1 MADQIKKI
9 IFTTKASYDQKV
21 ADGTLEQDVI
31 YAIDASQVVTP
42 TEVKT
47 AVNDGFD
54 KFGLTLGIDKEKAEF
69 YNIPLGLADMV
80 RDVVIEKID
89 AAYTDETYS
98 MVANGTREVKVG
110 NIYTNTVVTVKQ
122 DGVDLGMVRYD
133 LNPSIAENN
142 SQGTFRVA
150 TIHLPETL
158 NLSKDFEVKVSNVFG
173 TKSNT
178 ITFTVSFD
186 PIAKE
191 KLEDLYNG
199 IEFDGIPLV
208 IQSYNP
214 GYGVA
219 GGIDHNIRYYQNTD
233 SAKEYFKNN
242 VQSEINYNTTCLAIP
257 DKSLLTSDVLEILER
272 YVYTSSKYILI
283 TNLELTEYYDIS
295 KNTWNPMPSG
305 IDEKLTKLRD
315 YTNYYFN
322 SIAINKAK
330 VDEIARTVDLSSINT
345 SSKSTFYSKT
355 IDSDQEAELRRSDVI
370 DYGSVSDVEE
380 FVDTLIS
387 LNTTTP
393 LTTKVLIL
401 ESEITQSIINKL
413 AALGS
418 LLVVKAR
425 GLDHSYFV
433 IPENFKPL
441 LVGSWDQKIY
451 IQPAKNR
458 AAYLDA
464 PQSIKNVIINL

>member
-9 IFTTKASYDQKV
+9 IFTTKETYDQK
-21 ADGTLEQDVI
+21 AAAGTLEQDVI
-31 YAIDASQVVTP
+31 YAIDASQIVTP

-69 YNIPLGLADMV
+69 YNIPLALADMV

-89 AAYTDETYS
+89 AAYQNETLS

-110 NIYTNTVVTVKQ
+110 NFYLNTVVTVKQ

-133 LNPSIAENN
+133 LDPSVIEDNN
-142 SQGTFRVA
+142 QGTYRVA
-150 TIHLPETL
+150 TIHLPEAL
-158 NLSKDFEVKVSNVFG
+158 NLSKDFEVKISNVFG

-178 ITFTVSFD
+178 ITFVVSFD
-186 PIAKE
+186 PIVKE
-191 KLEDLYNG
+191 KLEELYNG
-199 IEFDGIPLV
+199 IDFDGIPLV
-208 IQSYNP
+208 VGSYNP
-214 GYGVA
+214 GYGTA
-219 GGIDHNIRYYQNTD
+219 GSISNNIRYYQNVD
-233 SAKEYFKNN
+233 SAKEYFRNN

-257 DKSLLTSDVLEILER
+257 DKSLLTSDVLELLKNYAQIGR
-272 YVYTSSKYILI
+272 YILF

-330 VDEIARTVDLSSINT
+330 VDEIGRTVDLSTINT
-345 SSKSTFYSKT
+345 SSKITLYSKT
-355 IDSDQEAELRRSDVI
+355 IDSDQEATLRASDVI
-370 DYGSVSDVEE
+370 DYASSIDVEE

-393 LTTKVLIL
+393 LTAKALVLG
-401 ESEITQSIINKL
+401 SEITQSIINKL

-418 LLVVKAR
+418 LLVIKAR
-425 GLDHSYFV
+425 GLDHNYFV

-441 LVGSWDQKIY
+441 LVSDWDQKIY

-458 AAYLDA
+458 AAFIDA
-464 PQSIKNVIINL
+464 PESIRNVIINL

>member
-1 MADQIKKI
+1 MAEQIKKI
-9 IFTTKASYDQKV
+9 IFTTKEAYDQKV
-21 ADGTLEQDVI
+21 AAGTLEQDVI
-31 YAIDASQVVTP
+31 YAIDASQIVTP

-69 YNIPLGLADMV
+69 YNIPLALADMV

-89 AAYTDETYS
+89 AAYQNETLS

-110 NIYTNTVVTVKQ
+110 NFYLNTVVTVKQ

-133 LNPSIAENN
+133 LDPSVVEDNN
-142 SQGTFRVA
+142 QGSYRVA
-150 TIHLPETL
+150 TIHLPEAL
-158 NLSKDFEVKVSNVFG
+158 NLSKDFEVKISNVFG

-178 ITFTVSFD
+178 ITFVVSFD
-186 PIAKE
+186 PIVKE
-191 KLEDLYNG
+191 KLEELYNG
-199 IEFDGIPLV
+199 IDFNGIPLV
-208 IQSYNP
+208 VGSYNP
-214 GYGVA
+214 GYGTA
-219 GGIDHNIRYYQNTD
+219 GSISNNIRYYQNTD
-233 SAKEYFKNN
+233 SAKEYFRNN
-242 VQSEINYNTTCLAIP
+242 VQNEINYNTTCLAIP
-257 DKSLLTSDVLEILER
+257 DKSLLTSDVLELLKNYAQIGR
-272 YVYTSSKYILI
+272 YILF

-330 VDEIARTVDLSSINT
+330 VDEIGRTVDLSTINT
-345 SSKSTFYSKT
+345 SSKCILYSKT
-355 IDSDQEAELRRSDVI
+355 IDSNQETTLRASDVI
-370 DYGSVSDVEE
+370 YYGSSSDVEE
-380 FVDTLIS
+380 FIDTLIS

-393 LTTKVLIL
+393 LTAKVLVL
-401 ESEITQSIINKL
+401 QSEITQSIINKL

-418 LLVVKAR
+418 LLVIKAR
-425 GLDHSYFV
+425 GLDHNYFV

-441 LVGSWDQKIY
+441 LVSDWDQKIY

-458 AAYLDA
+458 AAFIDA
-464 PQSIKNVIINL
+464 PESIRNVIINL

>member
-9 IFTTKASYDQKV
+9 IFTTKEAYDQKV
-21 ADGTLEQDVI
+21 AAGTLEQDVI
-31 YAIDASQVVTP
+31 YAIDASQIVTP

-69 YNIPLGLADMV
+69 YNIPLALADMV

-89 AAYTDETYS
+89 AAYQNETLS

-110 NIYTNTVVTVKQ
+110 NFYLNTVVTVKQ

-133 LNPSIAENN
+133 LDPSVVEDNN
-142 SQGTFRVA
+142 KGTYRVA
-150 TIHLPETL
+150 TIHLPEAL
-158 NLSKDFEVKVSNVFG
+158 NLSKDFEVKISNVFG

-178 ITFTVSFD
+178 ITFVVSFD

-191 KLEDLYNG
+191 KLEELYNG
-199 IEFDGIPLV
+199 IDFDGIPLV
-208 IQSYNP
+208 VGSYNP
-214 GYGVA
+214 GYGTA
-219 GGIDHNIRYYQNTD
+219 GSISNNIRYYQNVD
-233 SAKEYFKNN
+233 SAKEYFRNN

-257 DKSLLTSDVLEILER
+257 DKSLLTSDVLELLKNYAQIGR
-272 YVYTSSKYILI
+272 YILF

-330 VDEIARTVDLSSINT
+330 VDEIARTVDLSTINT
-345 SSKSTFYSKT
+345 SSKCTLYSKT
-355 IDSDQEAELRRSDVI
+355 IDSDQEATLRASDVI
-370 DYGSVSDVEE
+370 DYGSSSDVEE

-393 LTTKVLIL
+393 LTAKALVL

-418 LLVVKAR
+418 LLVIKAR
-425 GLDHSYFV
+425 GLDHNYFV

-441 LVGSWDQKIY
+441 LVSDWDQKIY

-458 AAYLDA
+458 AAFIDA
-464 PQSIKNVIINL
+464 PESIRNVIINL

>member
-9 IFTTKASYDQKV
+9 IFTTKEAYDQK
-21 ADGTLEQDVI
+21 AAAGTLDPEVV
-31 YAIDASQVVTP
+31 YAIDASQIVTP

-47 AVNDGFD
+47 AVNNGFD

-69 YNIPLGLADMV
+69 YNIPLALADMV

-89 AAYTDETYS
+89 AAYQNETLS

-110 NIYTNTVVTVKQ
+110 NFYLNTVVTVKQ
-122 DGVDLGMVRYD
+122 DGTDLGMVRYD
-133 LNPSIAENN
+133 LDPSVVEDNN
-142 SQGTFRVA
+142 QGTYRVA
-150 TIHLPETL
+150 TIHLPEAL
-158 NLSKDFEVKVSNVFG
+158 NLSKDFEVKISNVFG

-178 ITFTVSFD
+178 ITFVVSFD

-191 KLEDLYNG
+191 KLEELYNG
-199 IEFDGIPLV
+199 IDFDGIPLV
-208 IQSYNP
+208 VGSYNP
-214 GYGVA
+214 GYGTA
-219 GGIDHNIRYYQNTD
+219 GSISNNIRYYQNTD
-233 SAKEYFKNN
+233 SAKEYFRNN

-257 DKSLLTSDVLEILER
+257 DKSLLTSDVLELLKNYAQIGR
-272 YVYTSSKYILI
+272 YILF

-330 VDEIARTVDLSSINT
+330 TDEIARTVDLSTINT
-345 SSKSTFYSKT
+345 SSKCTLYSKT
-355 IDSDQEAELRRSDVI
+355 IDSDQEATLRASDVI
-370 DYGSVSDVEE
+370 DYTSSSDVKE

-393 LTTKVLIL
+393 LTAKALVLG
-401 ESEITQSIINKL
+401 SEITQPIINKL

-418 LLVVKAR
+418 LLVIKAR
-425 GLDHSYFV
+425 GLDHNYFV
-433 IPENFKPL
+433 LPENFKPL
-441 LVGSWDQKIY
+441 LVSDWDQKIY

-458 AAYLDA
+458 AAFIDA
-464 PQSIKNVIINL
+464 PESIRNVIINL

>member
-9 IFTTKASYDQKV
+9 IFTTKEAYDQKV
-21 ADGTLEQDVI
+21 AAGTLEQDVI
-31 YAIDASQVVTP
+31 YTIDASQIVTQ

-69 YNIPLGLADMV
+69 YNIPLALADMV

-89 AAYTDETYS
+89 AAYQNETLS

-110 NIYTNTVVTVKQ
+110 NFYLNTVVTVKQ

-133 LNPSIAENN
+133 LDPSVVEDNN
-142 SQGTFRVA
+142 QGTYRVA
-150 TIHLPETL
+150 TIHLPEAL
-158 NLSKDFEVKVSNVFG
+158 NLSKDFEVKISNVFG

-178 ITFTVSFD
+178 ITFVVSFD

-191 KLEDLYNG
+191 KLEELYNG
-199 IEFDGIPLV
+199 IDFDGIPLV
-208 IQSYNP
+208 VGSYNP
-214 GYGVA
+214 GYGTA
-219 GGIDHNIRYYQNTD
+219 GSISNNIRYYQNTD
-233 SAKEYFKNN
+233 SAKEYFRNN

-257 DKSLLTSDVLEILER
+257 DKSLLTSDVLELLKN
-272 YVYTSSKYILI
+272 YTQIGRYILF

-330 VDEIARTVDLSSINT
+330 VDEIGRTVDLSTINT
-345 SSKSTFYSKT
+345 SSKCILYSKT
-355 IDSDQEAELRRSDVI
+355 IDNNQEATLRASDVI
-370 DYGSVSDVEE
+370 YYGSSSDVEE

-393 LTTKVLIL
+393 LTAKVLVL
-401 ESEITQSIINKL
+401 KSQITQSIINKL

-418 LLVVKAR
+418 LLVIKAR
-425 GLDHSYFV
+425 GLDHNYFV

-441 LVGSWDQKIY
+441 LVSDFDQKIY

-458 AAYLDA
+458 AAFIDA
-464 PQSIKNVIINL
+464 PESIRNVIINL

>member
-9 IFTTKASYDQKV
+9 IFTSKEAYDQKV
-21 ADGTLEQDVI
+21 AAGTLDPEVV
-31 YAIDASQVVTP
+31 YAIDASQIVTP

-47 AVNDGFD
+47 AVDNGFE

-69 YNIPLGLADMV
+69 YNIPLSLADMV

-89 AAYTDETYS
+89 AAYQNETLN

-110 NIYTNTVVTVKQ
+110 NFYLNTVVTVKQ

-133 LNPSIAENN
+133 LDPSVVEDNN
-142 SQGTFRVA
+142 QGTYRVA
-150 TIHLPETL
+150 TIHLPEAL
-158 NLSKDFEVKVSNVFG
+158 NLSKSFEVKISNVFG

-178 ITFTVSFD
+178 ITFEVSFD

-191 KLEDLYNG
+191 KLEELYNG
-199 IEFDGIPLV
+199 IDFDGIPLV
-208 IQSYNP
+208 VGSYNP
-214 GYGVA
+214 GYGTA
-219 GGIDHNIRYYQNTD
+219 GSISNNIRYYQNTD
-233 SAKEYFKNN
+233 SAKEYFRNN

-257 DKSLLTSDVLEILER
+257 DKSLLTSDVLELLKNYAQIGR
-272 YVYTSSKYILI
+272 YILF

-330 VDEIARTVDLSSINT
+330 TDEIARTVDLSTINT
-345 SSKSTFYSKT
+345 SSKITLYSKT
-355 IDSDQEAELRRSDVI
+355 IDSDQEATLRASDVI
-370 DYGSVSDVEE
+370 YYGSSSDVEE
-380 FVDTLIS
+380 FIDTLIS

-393 LTTKVLIL
+393 LTAKVLVL
-401 ESEITQSIINKL
+401 QSEITQSIINKL

-418 LLVVKAR
+418 LLVIKAR
-425 GLDHSYFV
+425 GLDHNYFV

-441 LVGSWDQKIY
+441 LVSDWDQKIY

-458 AAYLDA
+458 AAFIDA
-464 PQSIKNVIINL
+464 PESIRNVIINL

>member
-9 IFTTKASYDQKV
+9 IFTTKEAYDQKV
-21 ADGTLEQDVI
+21 AAGTLEQDVI
-31 YAIDASQVVTP
+31 YAIDASQIVTP

-69 YNIPLGLADMV
+69 YNIPLALADMV

-89 AAYTDETYS
+89 AAYQNETLS

-110 NIYTNTVVTVKQ
+110 NFYLNTVVTVKQ

-133 LNPSIAENN
+133 LDPSVVEDNN
-142 SQGTFRVA
+142 QGTYRVA
-150 TIHLPETL
+150 TIHLPEAL

-178 ITFTVSFD
+178 ITFAVSFD

-191 KLEDLYNG
+191 KLEELYNG
-199 IEFDGIPLV
+199 IDFDGIPLV
-208 IQSYNP
+208 VGSYNP
-214 GYGVA
+214 GYGTA
-219 GGIDHNIRYYQNTD
+219 GSISNNIRYYQNTD
-233 SAKEYFKNN
+233 SVKEYFRNN

-257 DKSLLTSDVLEILER
+257 DKSLLTSDVLELLKNYAQIGR
-272 YVYTSSKYILI
+272 YILF

-330 VDEIARTVDLSSINT
+330 TDEIARTVDLTTINT
-345 SSKSTFYSKT
+345 SSKCTLYSKT
-355 IDSDQEAELRRSDVI
+355 IDSDQEATLRASDVI

-387 LNTTTP
+387 LNTATP
-393 LTTKVLIL
+393 LTAKALVL
-401 ESEITQSIINKL
+401 ESQITQSIINKL

-418 LLVVKAR
+418 LLVIKAR
-425 GLDHSYFV
+425 GLDHNYFV

-441 LVGSWDQKIY
+441 LVGGWDQKIY

-458 AAYLDA
+458 AAFIDV
-464 PQSIKNVIINL
+464 PESIRNVIINL

>member
-9 IFTTKASYDQKV
+9 IFTTKEAYDQKV
-21 ADGTLEQDVI
+21 AAGTLEQDVI
-31 YAIDASQVVTP
+31 YAIDASQIVTP

-69 YNIPLGLADMV
+69 YNIPLALADMV

-89 AAYTDETYS
+89 AAYQNETLS

-110 NIYTNTVVTVKQ
+110 NFYLNTVVTVKQ
-122 DGVDLGMVRYD
+122 DGIDLGMVRYD
-133 LNPSIAENN
+133 LDPSVVEDNN
-142 SQGTFRVA
+142 QGTYRVA
-150 TIHLPETL
+150 TIHLPEAL
-158 NLSKDFEVKVSNVFG
+158 NLSKDFEVKISNVFG

-178 ITFTVSFD
+178 ITFVVSFD
-186 PIAKE
+186 PIVKE
-191 KLEDLYNG
+191 KLEELYNG
-199 IEFDGIPLV
+199 IDFDGIPLV
-208 IQSYNP
+208 VGSYNP
-214 GYGVA
+214 GYGTA
-219 GGIDHNIRYYQNTD
+219 GSISNNIRYYQNTD
-233 SAKEYFKNN
+233 SAKEYFRNN

-257 DKSLLTSDVLEILER
+257 DKSLLTSDVLELLKKYAHIGR
-272 YVYTSSKYILI
+272 YILF

-330 VDEIARTVDLSSINT
+330 VDEIGRTVDLSTINT
-345 SSKSTFYSKT
+345 SSKITLYSKT
-355 IDSDQEAELRRSDVI
+355 IDSDQEATLRASDVI
-370 DYGSVSDVEE
+370 DYGSSSDVEE
-380 FVDTLIS
+380 FIDTLIS
-387 LNTTTP
+387 LNATTP
-393 LTTKVLIL
+393 LTAKALVL
-401 ESEITQSIINKL
+401 ESQITQSIINKL

-425 GLDHSYFV
+425 GLDHNYFV

-441 LVGSWDQKIY
+441 LVSDWDQKIY

-458 AAYLDA
+458 AAFIDV
-464 PQSIKNVIINL
+464 PESIRNVIINL

>member
-9 IFTTKASYDQKV
+9 IFTTKEAYDQKV
-21 ADGTLEQDVI
+21 AAGTLEQDVI
-31 YAIDASQVVTP
+31 YAIDASQIVTP

-69 YNIPLGLADMV
+69 YNIPLALADMV

-89 AAYTDETYS
+89 AAYQNETLS

-110 NIYTNTVVTVKQ
+110 NFYLNTVVTVKQ

-133 LNPSIAENN
+133 LDPSVVEDNN
-142 SQGTFRVA
+142 QGTYRVA
-150 TIHLPETL
+150 TIHLPEAL

-178 ITFTVSFD
+178 ITFAVSFD

-191 KLEDLYNG
+191 KLEELYNG
-199 IEFDGIPLV
+199 IDFDGIPLV
-208 IQSYNP
+208 VGSYNP
-214 GYGVA
+214 GYGTV
-219 GGIDHNIRYYQNTD
+219 GSISNNIRYYQNTD
-233 SAKEYFKNN
+233 SVKEYFRNN

-257 DKSLLTSDVLEILER
+257 DKSLLTSDVLELLKNYAQIGR
-272 YVYTSSKYILI
+272 YILF

-330 VDEIARTVDLSSINT
+330 TDEIARTVDLTTINT
-345 SSKSTFYSKT
+345 SSKCTLYSKT
-355 IDSDQEAELRRSDVI
+355 IDSDQEATLRASDVI

-387 LNTTTP
+387 LNTATP
-393 LTTKVLIL
+393 LTAKALVL
-401 ESEITQSIINKL
+401 ESQITQSIINKL

-418 LLVVKAR
+418 LLVIKAR
-425 GLDHSYFV
+425 GLDHNYFV

-441 LVGSWDQKIY
+441 LVGGWDQKMY

-458 AAYLDA
+458 AAFIDV
-464 PQSIKNVIINL
+464 PESIRNVIINL

>member
-9 IFTTKASYDQKV
+9 IFTTKEAYDQKV
-21 ADGTLEQDVI
+21 AAGTLDPEVV
-31 YAIDASQVVTP
+31 YAIDASQAVTP

-89 AAYTDETYS
+89 AAYQNETLS

-110 NIYTNTVVTVKQ
+110 NFYLNTVVTVKQ

-133 LNPSIAENN
+133 LDPSVVENN
-142 SQGTFRVA
+142 NQGTYRVA
-150 TIHLPETL
+150 TIHLPEAL
-158 NLSKDFEVKVSNVFG
+158 NLSKAFEVKISNVFG

-178 ITFTVSFD
+178 ITFEVSFD

-191 KLEDLYNG
+191 KLEELYNG
-199 IEFDGIPLV
+199 IDFDGIPLV
-208 IQSYNP
+208 VGSYNP
-214 GYGVA
+214 GYGTA
-219 GGIDHNIRYYQNTD
+219 GSISNNIRYYQNTD
-233 SAKEYFKNN
+233 SAKEYFRNN

-257 DKSLLTSDVLEILER
+257 DKSLLTSDVLELLKNYAQIGR
-272 YVYTSSKYILI
+272 YFLF
-283 TNLELTEYYDIS
+283 TNLELTEYFDIS

-330 VDEIARTVDLSSINT
+330 VDEIARTVDLSTINT
-345 SSKSTFYSKT
+345 SSKCILYSKT
-355 IDSDQEAELRRSDVI
+355 IDSNQETTLRASDVI
-370 DYGSVSDVEE
+370 YYDSSSDVEE
-380 FVDTLIS
+380 FVDSLIS

-393 LTTKVLIL
+393 LTAKVLVL
-401 ESEITQSIINKL
+401 QSEITQSIINKL

-418 LLVVKAR
+418 LLVVKSR
-425 GLDHSYFV
+425 GLDHNYFV
-433 IPENFKPL
+433 LPENFKPL
-441 LVGSWDQKIY
+441 LVDNWDQKMY

-458 AAYLDA
+458 AAYIDT
-464 PQSIKNVIINL
+464 PESIANVTHSL

>member
-9 IFTTKASYDQKV
+9 IFTTKEAYDQKV
-21 ADGTLEQDVI
+21 AAGTLDPEVV
-31 YAIDASQVVTP
+31 YAIDASQIVTP

-47 AVNDGFD
+47 AVNDEFD

-69 YNIPLGLADMV
+69 YNIPLALADMV

-89 AAYTDETYS
+89 AAYQNETLS

-110 NIYTNTVVTVKQ
+110 NFYLNTVVTVKQ

-133 LNPSIAENN
+133 LDPSVVEDNN
-142 SQGTFRVA
+142 QGTYRVA
-150 TIHLPETL
+150 TIHLPEAL
-158 NLSKDFEVKVSNVFG
+158 NLSKAFEVKISNVFG

-178 ITFTVSFD
+178 ITFEVSFD

-191 KLEDLYNG
+191 KLEELYNG
-199 IEFDGIPLV
+199 IDFDGIPLV
-208 IQSYNP
+208 VGSYNS
-214 GYGVA
+214 GYGTA
-219 GGIDHNIRYYQNTD
+219 GSISNNIRYYQNTD
-233 SAKEYFKNN
+233 SAKEYFRNN

-257 DKSLLTSDVLEILER
+257 DKSLLTSDVLELLKNYAQIGR
-272 YVYTSSKYILI
+272 YILF

-330 VDEIARTVDLSSINT
+330 TDEIARTVDLSTINT
-345 SSKSTFYSKT
+345 SSKCILYSKT
-355 IDSDQEAELRRSDVI
+355 IDSSQEATLRASDVI
-370 DYGSVSDVEE
+370 YYVSSSDVEE
-380 FVDTLIS
+380 FIDTLIS

-393 LTTKVLIL
+393 LTAKVLVL
-401 ESEITQSIINKL
+401 QSEITQSIINKL

-418 LLVVKAR
+418 LLVIKAR
-425 GLDHSYFV
+425 GLDHNYFV

-441 LVGSWDQKIY
+441 LVSDWDQKIY

-458 AAYLDA
+458 AAFIDA
-464 PQSIKNVIINL
+464 PESIRNVIINL

>member
-9 IFTTKASYDQKV
+9 IFTTKEAYDQKV
-21 ADGTLEQDVI
+21 TAGTLEQDVI
-31 YAIDASQVVTP
+31 YAIDASQIVTP

-69 YNIPLGLADMV
+69 YNIPLALADMV

-89 AAYTDETYS
+89 AAYQNETLS
-98 MVANGTREVKVG
+98 MVANGTKEVKVG
-110 NIYTNTVVTVKQ
+110 NFYLNTVVTVKQ

-133 LNPSIAENN
+133 LDPSVVEDNN
-142 SQGTFRVA
+142 QGTYRVA
-150 TIHLPETL
+150 TIHLPEAL
-158 NLSKDFEVKVSNVFG
+158 NLSKEFEVKISNVFG

-178 ITFTVSFD
+178 ITFVVSFD
-186 PIAKE
+186 PIVKE
-191 KLEDLYNG
+191 KLEELYNG
-199 IEFDGIPLV
+199 IDFDGIPLV
-208 IQSYNP
+208 VGSYNP
-214 GYGVA
+214 GYGTA
-219 GGIDHNIRYYQNTD
+219 GSISNNIRYYQNTD
-233 SAKEYFKNN
+233 SAKEYFRNN

-257 DKSLLTSDVLEILER
+257 DKSLLTSDVLELLKNYAQIGR
-272 YVYTSSKYILI
+272 YILF

-330 VDEIARTVDLSSINT
+330 TDEIARTVDLSTINT
-345 SSKSTFYSKT
+345 SSKCTLYSKT
-355 IDSDQEAELRRSDVI
+355 IDSSQEATLRASDVI
-370 DYGSVSDVEE
+370 YYGSSSDVEE

-393 LTTKVLIL
+393 LTAKVLVL
-401 ESEITQSIINKL
+401 QSEITQSIINKL

-418 LLVVKAR
+418 LLVIKAR
-425 GLDHSYFV
+425 GLDHNYFV

-441 LVGSWDQKIY
+441 LVSDWDQKIY

-458 AAYLDA
+458 AAFIDA
-464 PQSIKNVIINL
+464 PESIRNVIINL

>member
-9 IFTTKASYDQKV
+9 IFTTKEAYDQKV
-21 ADGTLEQDVI
+21 AAGTLEQDVI
-31 YAIDASQVVTP
+31 YAIDASQIVTP

-69 YNIPLGLADMV
+69 YNIPLALADMV

-89 AAYTDETYS
+89 AAYSNETLS

-110 NIYTNTVVTVKQ
+110 NFYLNTVVTVKQ

-133 LNPSIAENN
+133 LDPSVIEDNN
-142 SQGTFRVA
+142 QGTYRVA
-150 TIHLPETL
+150 TIHLPEAL

-178 ITFTVSFD
+178 ITFVVSFD

-191 KLEDLYNG
+191 KLEELYNG
-199 IEFDGIPLV
+199 IDFDGIPLV
-208 IQSYNP
+208 VGSYNP
-214 GYGVA
+214 GYGTA
-219 GGIDHNIRYYQNTD
+219 GSISNNIRYYQNTD
-233 SAKEYFKNN
+233 SAKEYFRNN

-257 DKSLLTSDVLEILER
+257 DKSLLTSDVLELLKNYAQIGR
-272 YVYTSSKYILI
+272 YILF

-295 KNTWNPMPSG
+295 KNTWNPIPSG

-330 VDEIARTVDLSSINT
+330 ADEIARTIDLYTINT
-345 SSKSTFYSKT
+345 SSKITLYSKT
-355 IDSDQEAELRRSDVI
+355 IDSDQEATLRASDVI
-370 DYGSVSDVEE
+370 DYGSISDVEE
-380 FVDTLIS
+380 FIDTLIS
-387 LNTTTP
+387 LNNTTP
-393 LTTKVLIL
+393 LTAKALVLG
-401 ESEITQSIINKL
+401 SEITQSIINKL

-418 LLVVKAR
+418 LLVIKAR
-425 GLDHSYFV
+425 GLDHNYFV

-441 LVGSWDQKIY
+441 LVSDWDQKIY

-458 AAYLDA
+458 AAFIDV
-464 PQSIKNVIINL
+464 PESIRNVIINL

>member
-21 ADGTLEQDVI
+21 ADGTLEQDTI

-42 TEVKT
+42 KEVKT

-89 AAYTDETYS
+89 AAYQNETLS
-98 MVANGTREVKVG
+98 MVASGTKEVKVG
-110 NIYTNTVVTVKQ
+110 NFYSNTVVTVKQ
-122 DGVDLGMVRYD
+122 DGVDLGMARYD
-133 LNPSIAENN
+133 LNPSLVEDNN
-142 SQGTFRVA
+142 QGTYRIA
-150 TIHLPETL
+150 TIHLPESL

-178 ITFTVSFD
+178 ITFKVSFD

-208 IQSYNP
+208 VYSYNP

-219 GGIDHNIRYYQNTD
+219 GGIDHNIRYFQNTD

-242 VQSEINYNTTCLAIP
+242 ISREINYNTTCIAIP
-257 DKSLLTSDVLEILER
+257 DKSLLTSDVIELLEN
-272 YVYTSSKYILI
+272 YTYTGRYILI

-305 IDEKLTKLRD
+305 IDEKLTKLRE

-330 VDEIARTVDLSSINT
+330 TDEIARTVDLSTINT
-345 SSKSTFYSKT
+345 SSKCTLYSAT
-355 IDSDQEAELRRSDVI
+355 LDSDQEATLRASDVI
-370 DYGSVSDVEE
+370 DYGSSSDAEE

-393 LTTKVLIL
+393 LTAKALVLQ
-401 ESEITQSIINKL
+401 SEITQSIINKL
-413 AALGS
+413 AALKS
-418 LLVVKAR
+418 LLVIKAR
-425 GLDHSYFV
+425 GLDHNYFV

-441 LVGSWDQKIY
+441 LVGDWDQKMY

-458 AAYLDA
+458 AAYIDA
-464 PQSIKNVIINL
+464 PESIANVILNL

>member
-9 IFTTKASYDQKV
+9 IFTTKEAYDQKV
-21 ADGTLEQDVI
+21 AAGTLDPEVV
-31 YAIDASQVVTP
+31 YAIDASQAVTP

-69 YNIPLGLADMV
+69 YNIPLALTDLV
-80 RDVVIEKID
+80 RDVVIDKLD
-89 AAYTDETYS
+89 AAYTNEALT
-98 MVANGTREVKVG
+98 MVASGTKEVKVG
-110 NIYTNTVVTVKQ
+110 QFYLNTVVTVKQ
-122 DGVDLGMVRYD
+122 DGADLGMVRYD
-133 LNPSIAENN
+133 LNPSVVEDNN
-142 SQGTFRVA
+142 QGTYRVA

-158 NLSKDFEVKVSNVFG
+158 NLSKEFEVKVSNVFG
-173 TKSNT
+173 TKYNT
-178 ITFTVSFD
+178 ITFAVSFD

-191 KLEDLYNG
+191 KIEELYNG
-199 IEFDGIPLV
+199 IDFDGIPLV
-208 IQSYNP
+208 VGSYNP
-214 GYGVA
+214 GYGIA
-219 GGIDHNIRYYQNTD
+219 GGISHNIRYFQNTD
-233 SAKEYFKNN
+233 SAKEYFRNN

-257 DKSLLTSDVLEILER
+257 DKSLITSDVLEILEN
-272 YVYTSSKYILI
+272 YTYSGRYILF
-283 TNLELTEYYDIS
+283 TNLELTEYFDIS

-330 VDEIARTVDLSSINT
+330 ADEIARTVDLSTINT
-345 SSKSTFYSKT
+345 SSKCTLYSKT
-355 IDSDQEAELRRSDVI
+355 IDSDQEAALRASDVI
-370 DYGSVSDVEE
+370 DYGSSSDVEE

-387 LNTTTP
+387 LNNTTP
-393 LTTKVLIL
+393 LTAKALVL
-401 ESEITQSIINKL
+401 ESQITQSIINKL

-418 LLVVKAR
+418 LLVIKAR
-425 GLDHSYFV
+425 GLEHSYFV

-441 LVGSWDQKIY
+441 LVGDWDQKMY

-458 AAYLDA
+458 AAYIDT
-464 PQSIKNVIINL
+464 PESIRNVIISL